1 LIVLRKKLSILV
13 YETVHAVQLLKV
25 RLRTIAQAHQKEQ
38 LTMDLIG
45 TLHRMYKTL
54 MSPLIGKRCR
64 FYPSCSDYCLSCV
77 RRFGY
82 LRGGVLT
89 ATRLARCQP
98 FGAPGYDPVP
108 QHFVWMSSVQPAP
121 QASVEDPDNSG

>member
-1 LIVLRKKLSILV
+1 MECLV
-13 YETVHAVQLLKV
+13 P
-25 RLRTIAQAHQKEQ
+25 
-38 LTMDLIG
+38 DLIG
-45 TLHRMYKTL
+45 TLHRLYKTL
-54 MSPLIGKRCR
+54 ISPVIGKRCR

-98 FGAPGYDPVP
+98 FGTPGFDPVP
-108 QHFVWMSSVQPAP
+108 ERFVWMSKIQPVP
-121 QASVEDPDNSG
+121 DSPELQRASEPESEPKPGRTQNDAGPGIKPDAGPNATPDS